1 MIACP
6 SGESGEE
13 LMDYIRQPLW
23 FKIRKVLRYIR
34 LYGPRFTLIKVR
46 GQVHKKKKYATL
58 PTIPPTRE
66 NDRRH
71 VGIIG
76 CGTFSYCVVSHF
88 LKRRY
93 GRVIRGAMD
102 RNIDRAASLYETY
115 GLAYYTDQAEKI
127 LEDERID
134 LVYIASN
141 HASHAEYAIGA
152 LERGKSVH
160 IEKPHVVNDDQL
172 RRLCRAMQSSKGRVN
187 LGFNR
192 PYSPIGCKI
201 KEALDSQSGPALY
214 NWFVVGHQIEP
225 GHWYHKEEEGGRI
238 LGNFCHWTD
247 FVYTLMP
254 AADRYPIRIQPTR
267 LPGSGSDLAVS
278 YAFGD
283 GSVAVITF
291 SAKGHTFEGVRERLS
306 VHRGDV
312 LISMSDFKQ
321 LTIENVEKKRRHFS
335 WFRDHGHRRT
345 IELSYAMCRTAG
357 ATFEARD
364 TRHVW
369 ETAELFLAT
378 RTAVEQDRA
387 IVLQPF
393 SEGRLEHRQPLAG
406 RGSD

>member
-1 MIACP
+1 MTIYKIDP
-6 SGESGEE
+6 LRDPRWPE
-13 LMDYIRQPLW
+13 LC
-23 FKIRKVLRYIR
+23 K
-34 LYGPRFTLIKVR
+34 
-46 GQVHKKKKYATL
+46 
-58 PTIPPTRE
+58 
-66 NDRRH
+66 RH
-71 VGIIG
+71 PQASVFHTVGWLEAL
-76 CGTFSYCVVSHF
+76 H
-88 LKRRY
+88 R
-93 GRVIRGAMD
+93 
-102 RNIDRAASLYETY
+102 TY
-115 GLAYYTDQAEKI
+115 GYEPVVFTTSRPRTE
-127 LEDERID
+127 LENGV
-134 LVYIASN
+134 LFC
-141 HASHAEYAIGA
+141 
-152 LERGKSVH
+152 K
-160 IEKPHVVNDDQL
+160 VN
-172 RRLCRAMQSSKGRVN
+172 S
-187 LGFNR
+187 FNR

-321 LTIENVEKKRRHFS
+321 LTIENVEKKRRHFA

-393 SEGRLEHRQPLAG
+393 SEGRLENRQPLAG